1 MNILLPFKFDI
12 NLFIFLAVAFI
23 LSTIVG
29 TISHEYGHY
38 AVAKSLGYSATVS
51 YGYTNWDD
59 NKTKPFIDSISSKY
73 SKELEANLDFPRKKE
88 FDLIQDKQIKDS
100 FWITLGGPIQT
111 MLTGTIGLLL
121 LLTQRRKIL
130 ETKSIKLYQ
139 WLCIFLS
146 LFWLRQFANLV
157 TWTFSYFINGKFSLT
172 GDEVSL
178 ALSLRFPKET
188 LVVSTAIIGLAV
200 SLFVIFKIIPIDKRI
215 TFISAGLFG
224 GILGYLF
231 WLVWVGPI
239 IMP

>member
-1 MNILLPFKFDI
+1 MSL
-12 NLFIFLAVAFI
+12 AFI
-23 LSTIVG
+23 LSTIIG
-29 TISHEYGHY
+29 TVSHEFGHFT
-38 AVAKSLGYSATVS
+38 VAKSLGYSSTVS

-59 NKTKPFIDSISSKY
+59 SKTRPFIDSVFSKY

-88 FDLIQDKQIKDS
+88 FDLIQERQRKDA

-157 TWTFSYFINGKFSLT
+157 TWTVGYFINGEFSLD
-172 GDEVSL
+172 GDEVRL
-178 ALSLRFPKET
+178 ALSLGLPKAT
-188 LVVSTAIIGLAV
+188 LAVSSAIIGLAI
-200 SLFVIFKIIPIDKRI
+200 LTFVIFKIIPIDKRI

-224 GILGYLF
+224 GIFGYLF

-239 IMP
+239 LMP